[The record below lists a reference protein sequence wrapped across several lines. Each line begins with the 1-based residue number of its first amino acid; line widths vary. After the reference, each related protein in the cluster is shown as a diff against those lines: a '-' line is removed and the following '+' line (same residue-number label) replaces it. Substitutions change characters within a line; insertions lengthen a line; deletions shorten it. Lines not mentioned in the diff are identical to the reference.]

1 MDQAKRNSLPESE
14 FALPGQRKYPVD
26 TRGRAANAKSR
37 ATQMENA
44 GKLSATDKEKVDRKA
59 NAVLMQGTRFGRYK

>member
-1 MDQAKRNSLPESE
+1 MDSAKRNELPESE
-14 FALPGQRKYPVD
+14 FAIPTQRKYPVD
-26 TRGRAANAKSR
+26 TRGRAANAKAR

-44 GKLSATDKEKVDRKA
+44 GKLSSADKEKVDRKA

>member
-1 MDQAKRNSLPESE
+1 MNSSTRNSLPTSE
-14 FALPGQRKYPVD
+14 FALPGRKYPVND
-26 TRGRAANAKSR
+26 RSHAANAKAR